1 MTDIEW
7 CRMKENV
14 RVDEAK
20 LNEPT
25 LALLAG
31 ISKEKGVEHYK
42 IYPKSVKSAK
52 FKEWLTGLRDVTG
65 DDKVALFMDQLS
77 VHTSE

>member
-7 CRMKENV
+7 CRMKENA

-42 IYPKSVKSAK
+42 IYPKSVNMAK
-52 FKEWLTGLRDVTG
+52 FK
-65 DDKVALFMDQLS
+65 
-77 VHTSE
+77 

>member
-1 MTDIEW
+1 
-7 CRMKENV
+7 MKENP

-42 IYPKSVKSAK
+42 IFEKSVNIAK
-52 FKEWLTGLRDVTG
+52 FK
-65 DDKVALFMDQLS
+65 
-77 VHTSE
+77 

>member
-1 MTDIEW
+1 MTDTEW
-7 CRMKENV
+7 CRMKENA

-31 ISKEKGVEHYK
+31 ISKERGVDHYK
-42 IYPKSVKSAK
+42 IFEKSVNIAK

>member
-7 CRMKENV
+7 CRMRENV
-14 RVDEAK
+14 RVEEAK

-42 IYPKSVKSAK
+42 IYPKSVNIVK
-52 FKEWLTGLRDVTG
+52 FKKWLTGLRDVTG

>member
-1 MTDIEW
+1 MTDTEW
-7 CRMKENV
+7 CRMKENP

-42 IYPKSVKSAK
+42 IFEKSVNIAK
-52 FKEWLTGLRDVTG
+52 FKEWLTILRDVTG

>member
-7 CRMKENV
+7 CRMRENV
-14 RVDEAK
+14 RVEEAK

-42 IYPKSVKSAK
+42 IYPKSVNIVK